1 MPDETVIDG
10 FEFARLRRELR
21 GEAAL
26 SRMQRL
32 DDLLASGSGQVKYRI
47 AGEID
52 GEGHSLLHL
61 EVEGTLKLKCQRC
74 LGEFDYPLRIRS
86 NLKLVKDEADLV
98 DIEDEDPDVD
108 SIVVREK
115 MEILPMI
122 EDEIL
127 LELPYAPRH
136 VECEGSGDGDD
147 ERESPFAVLKGR
159 I

>member
-10 FEFARLRRELR
+10 FEFARMRRELR

-47 AGEID
+47 TGEID
-52 GEGHSLLHL
+52 EEGHSLLHL
-61 EVEGTLKLKCQRC
+61 DVEGALKLKCQRC
-74 LGEFDYPLRIRS
+74 LGEIDYPLGIRS
-86 NLKLVKDEADLV
+86 NLMLVKDEADLV

-108 SIVVREK
+108 SIVVTGK

-136 VECEGSGDGDD
+136 VECEGSDGGDD
-147 ERESPFAVLKGR
+147 GRESPFAVLKGR

>member
-1 MPDETVIDG
+1 M
-10 FEFARLRRELR
+10 
-21 GEAAL
+21 

-47 AGEID
+47 AGAID